1 MDQVCLARKVAI
13 VVFNQI
19 EALDFTGPFEVFLTS
34 SGGGKDFQIYTVAP
48 DEGPVTV
55 LGGLSINPAY
65 TIHNCPPPDL
75 IIVPGG
81 PGARTEMN
89 NSALTDWIAQTAA
102 TAELVLSVCTGA
114 LILAKTGLLEDLNIT
129 THHRALEELKA
140 AAPASAV
147 IIADKRYVD
156 NGKIILSA
164 GVSAGIDMS
173 LYVVG
178 RLLGADRAQLTA
190 TLMEYNY
197 NSI

>member
-1 MDQVCLARKVAI
+1 MDQVRPARKVAI

-19 EALDFTGPFEVFLTS
+19 EALDFAGPYEVFLTS
-34 SGGGKDFQIYTVAP
+34 SGGGKDLQIYTVAP
-48 DEGPVTV
+48 NEGPVTV

-89 NSALTDWIAQTAA
+89 NSALTDWIVQTAA

-114 LILAKTGLLEDLNIT
+114 LIVAKAGLLEDMSIT
-129 THHRALEELKA
+129 THHRAIEELKA
-140 AAPASAV
+140 VAPASAV
-147 IIADKRYVD
+147 IVADKRYVD

-178 RLLGADRAQLTA
+178 RLLGTERALRTA
-190 TLMEYNY
+190 TLMEYEF
-197 NSI
+197 ST